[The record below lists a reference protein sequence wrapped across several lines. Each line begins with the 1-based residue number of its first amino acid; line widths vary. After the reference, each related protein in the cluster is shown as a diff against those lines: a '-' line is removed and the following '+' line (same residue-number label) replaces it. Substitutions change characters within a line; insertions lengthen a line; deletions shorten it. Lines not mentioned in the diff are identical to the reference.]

1 VQKLNK
7 SNYMF
12 REILYTACRPII
24 GGVVA
29 AALVACAIP
38 NAPTLEIRSPFDA
51 QAAHALLVDGANTI
65 KGNAFMRQQG
75 GGVVTCAGQIV
86 YLVPATAYAVERFQA
101 LYGSVDRGVNASRVN
116 YKFIPD
122 PSEYYNLSRSSRC
135 DSQGNFLF
143 ENVANGDFFATTV
156 VSWQAGNSLQGGH
169 LMHRIAVKSGKTIS
183 LVMTP

>member
-1 VQKLNK
+1 MVTKFF
-7 SNYMF
+7 YAAF
-12 REILYTACRPII
+12 RPILW
-24 GGVVA
+24 GAVA
-29 AALVACAIP
+29 TAFAACATP

-51 QAAHALLVDGANTI
+51 QAAHALLVDGANSI

-86 YLVPATAYAVERFQA
+86 YLVPATAYAAERFQA
-101 LYGSVDRGVNASRVN
+101 LYGNVDRGANASRVN
-116 YKFIPD
+116 CKFIPD
-122 PSEYYNLSRSSRC
+122 PSEYYNLSRSTRC

-143 ENVANGDFFATTV
+143 ENVANGEFFATTV
-156 VSWQAGNSLQGGH
+156 ISWQVGNSLQGGH